1 MYLQYDLIETLENA
15 YQSVMQKTY
24 QWFPGGRERGDI
36 EVTQEP
42 NETSGKDE
50 YIHFPDGG
58 DGFPVVYMYF

>member
-1 MYLQYDLIETLENA
+1 
-15 YQSVMQKTY
+15 MQKTY

-58 DGFPVVYMYF
+58 DGFSVVYMYF